1 MRKRLSFEQV
11 VLFGFGAVLAILLV
25 VGWISYTS
33 TSQFLHA
40 SRAGI
45 RNAALLIPLENALA
59 AVYEAE
65 STQRGY
71 LLTGSEHYLDRNVQ
85 AVQRV
90 REALTQLS
98 EAAATDS
105 RLTAQVEQI
114 AGLANARLAV
124 LAEVLDARLANGPE
138 TARDLLTSGR
148 GQPEMERLSSAVTSL
163 VAERQARLAANA
175 AAVDERGGVVLR
187 TFFAAIGFV
196 MLLLLTLMTLVA
208 REMRHRRQA
217 ADALADSEA
226 RLHAVVDTAVD
237 GLIVI
242 DERGRMESV
251 NRAAERMFGY
261 ASADI
266 LGRNVSM
273 LMPNP
278 YRDEHDGYLQRYLRT
293 GEKRIIGIGR
303 EAVAQRSD
311 GSVFPI
317 DLAVAEFRVGGQ
329 RRFSGLVRDISE
341 RKQAEARQAQL
352 VQELAAANEEL
363 TNFAYVAS
371 HDLKAP
377 LRAIASL
384 ADWISVDYAD
394 KFDEDGKEQ
403 MRLLIG
409 RVRRMDQLING
420 ILQYSRVGRV
430 REERVAVDLNRLL
443 AEVIDL
449 LAPPAHI
456 HVAVAPLPTVVL
468 EPTRLQQVFQNLL
481 SNAIQY
487 LDKPVGE
494 IAVAAEPVGREW
506 HFHVRDNG
514 PGIEA
519 RHRERI
525 FQLFQTLQPRDRS
538 ESTGIGLS
546 LVKKIVEL
554 YGGRVWLES
563 TPGEGSTFSFSLPA
577 AVVRSGGAK
586 SKT

>member
-1 MRKRLSFEQV
+1 MVRL
-11 VLFGFGAVLAILLV
+11 
-25 VGWISYTS
+25 
-33 TSQFLHA
+33 
-40 SRAGI
+40 
-45 RNAALLIPLENALA
+45 RNA
-59 AVYEAE
+59 V
-65 STQRGY
+65 
-71 LLTGSEHYLDRNVQ
+71 
-85 AVQRV
+85 
-90 REALTQLS
+90 
-98 EAAATDS
+98 DS
-105 RLTAQVEQI
+105 LVDERHARLTA
-114 AGLANARLAV
+114 NA
-124 LAEVLDARLANGPE
+124 
-138 TARDLLTSGR
+138 T
-148 GQPEMERLSSAVTSL
+148 
-163 VAERQARLAANA
+163 
-175 AAVDERGGVVLR
+175 AVDERGGVVLR

-196 MLLLLTLMTLVA
+196 MALLLALMTLVV

-217 ADALADSEA
+217 AEALADSEA
-226 RLHAVVDTAVD
+226 RLHAVVDTAVE

-242 DERGRMESV
+242 DERGRMESI

-261 ASADI
+261 ASAD
-266 LGRNVSM
+266 LVGRNVSM

-278 YRDEHDGYLQRYLRT
+278 YRDEHDDYLQRYLRT
-293 GEKRIIGIGR
+293 GEKKIIGIGR
-303 EAVAQRSD
+303 EVVAQRSD

-329 RRFSGLVRDISE
+329 RRFSGLIRDISE

-352 VQELAAANEEL
+352 MQELAAANEEL

-384 ADWISVDYAD
+384 ADWISADYAD

-430 REERVAVDLNRLL
+430 REERVAVDLNQLL
-443 AEVIDL
+443 REVIDL

-456 HVAVAPLPTVVL
+456 RLTVEPLPTVVL
-468 EPTRLQQVFQNLL
+468 EPTRVQQVFQNLL

-494 IAVAAEPVGREW
+494 IAVGAEPVGREW

-514 PGIEA
+514 PGIEE

-577 AVVRSGGAK
+577 GVVSRGGAE
-586 SKT
+586 STA